1 MSIMDEIEKYARK
14 EIAKMNKKQLT
25 TLKALL
31 FSGYK
36 GERDYILKELLKHM
50 GSDGITP
57 SSLTESFTSAFEGKE
72 AKYYRIKPEFY
83 RAVRK
88 ELAANEKQ

>member
-1 MSIMDEIEKYARK
+1 MSIIEEIEGYVKR
-14 EIAKMNKKQLT
+14 EIAKLSQSQLA

-36 GERDYILKELLKHM
+36 GERDYVLKELLKNM
-50 GSDGITP
+50 GREGISP
-57 SSLTESFTSAFEGKE
+57 SALTESFTSSFEGDVEE
-72 AKYYRIKPEFY
+72 ARYYRIKPEFY

-88 ELAANEKQ
+88 ELLER